1 MNTAAA
7 LSAEFLLHIHKEIDI
22 NAPVGIAFEALLEQL
37 GPSSEMPDAKP
48 MPMKIEPWPG
58 GRWYR
63 DLGNNSGHLWGHVQ
77 VIKPPKLL
85 ELCGPLAMSF
95 AAINH
100 VQYRLTEQGA
110 GTRLSFTHRAIV
122 GIAYE
127 VEPLNG
133 PANVVVQS
141 ELVANEALPSHGADA
156 RGPTR
161 RSRRLVDQRTACGG
175 RRPEPCPARPSSSGR
190 SARPARAGAGAR
202 LR

>member
-1 MNTAAA
+1 MTTAGA

-22 NAPVGIAFEALLEQL
+22 HAPVGVTFEALLEQL

-110 GTRLSFTHRAIV
+110 GTTRLSFTHRAMGEIPPEHRD
-122 GIAYE
+122 GMPKGWEYI
-127 VEPLNG
+127 LKKIR
-133 PANVVVQS
+133 
-141 ELVANEALPSHGADA
+141 ELAE
-156 RGPTR
+156 R
-161 RSRRLVDQRTACGG
+161 RKAGGSGSR
-175 RRPEPCPARPSSSGR
+175 
-190 SARPARAGAGAR
+190 
-202 LR
+202 